1 MKIRHIALPL
11 LAALAL
17 SACRGEE
24 DDQTQAAAAKPLPN
38 VEVSKLSEMTWPQNV
53 ETTAPLSTTPLM
65 ANNMIVLDM
74 SGSMKEEGCSGTHPT
89 RASAASDALKTWM
102 NSRLDENIGL
112 ITFSG
117 AGLKMDAGLG
127 QGESHMAGLVQTID
141 TIEPGSSTPLKSAMT
156 MAQQELEKQAV
167 RQGGTGT
174 YRMIIITDGAAST
187 GEHPAGV
194 VRGIVDNPANMIE
207 IHTVGF
213 CIQGAHSLN
222 DPNRVFY
229 IDAHSPEALAE
240 GLQSTG
246 EKSTFSDTD
255 FKEFSQ

>member
-1 MKIRHIALPL
+1 MKIRYIALSL
-11 LAALAL
+11 LTVVAL

-24 DDQTQAAAAKPLPN
+24 DDKAQTDVAKPLPN
-38 VEVSKLSEMTWPQNV
+38 VEVSKLSDMTWPQNV
-53 ETTAPLSTTPLM
+53 ETNAPLSSTPLM

-74 SGSMKEEGCSGTHPT
+74 SGSMKEEGCSGAHPT
-89 RASAASDALKTWM
+89 RAAAASDALKTWM
-102 NSRLDENIGL
+102 ETRTNENIGL
-112 ITFSG
+112 ITFSKN
-117 AGLKMDAGLG
+117 GLKMDAGLG
-127 QGESHMAGLVQTID
+127 QGDSHMDGLVNIINTVQ
-141 TIEPGSSTPLKSAMT
+141 PGSATPLKSAMT
-156 MAQQELEKQAV
+156 LAQDELEKQAV

-187 GEHPAGV
+187 GEHPGGV
-194 VRGIVDNPANMIE
+194 VRDIVDNPANMIE

-213 CIQGAHSLN
+213 CIKGAHSLN